1 MCHLSSYDF
10 FFTIKDQGGYK
21 PQVDDSSNLP
31 RPGQGGKPQVEARN
45 PISTPRP
52 KMVKFIVKSIAGF
65 TPLPRNVEG
74 SPFGG

>member
-10 FFTIKDQGGYK
+10 FSQLKIKGGK
-21 PQVDDSSNLP
+21 PEVDDSSSLP